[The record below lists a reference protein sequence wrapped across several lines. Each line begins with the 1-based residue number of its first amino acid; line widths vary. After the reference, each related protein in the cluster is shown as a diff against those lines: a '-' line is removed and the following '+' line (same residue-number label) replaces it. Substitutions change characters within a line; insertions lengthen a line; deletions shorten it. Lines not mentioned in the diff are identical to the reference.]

1 MTILVN
7 GKLMESIM
15 ENKELVFDR
24 CTCSEYDYEEHTCPY
39 AEDIYN
45 EDELPYEERT
55 KCNCCPYCETQCAH
69 DI

>member
-1 MTILVN
+1 
-7 GKLMESIM
+7 M